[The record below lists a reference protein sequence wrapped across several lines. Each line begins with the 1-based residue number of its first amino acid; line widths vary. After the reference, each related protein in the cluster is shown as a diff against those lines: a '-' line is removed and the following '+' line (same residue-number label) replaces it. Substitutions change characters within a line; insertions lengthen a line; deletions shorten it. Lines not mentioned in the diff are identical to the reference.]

1 VDWRLTDLGD
11 GVVAVDL
18 EGLLLGDFFFLVLL
32 LGSLD
37 CVVDWDSDWSIFIS
51 SESEAKWSLG
61 STSISVGVVEVVGDV
76 VAELPLTCLE
86 QFS

>member
-1 VDWRLTDLGD
+1 MDWRLTDLGD
-11 GVVAVDL
+11 GVVEVDL

-32 LGSLD
+32 LGCLD
-37 CVVDWDSDWSIFIS
+37 FAADWDSDWSIFIS
-51 SESEAKWSLG
+51 SGSGAKWSLG
-61 STSISVGVVEVVGDV
+61 STSISVGEVEVVGDV